1 MKKIHRKQNSGFTLF
16 QLVALIVVLGLIAT
30 TAVQLVVILTPS
42 TWENEARRELEII
55 KCAVIGCTEGDCG
68 FIGDA
73 GAIPTLL
80 EHLLTDPGIYCNWQ
94 GPYLDVG
101 FVDDPLDYLVDPWG
115 NPYIWD
121 SENLTITSTAGGNTD
136 PIIISMA
143 SSTAELLGNSVQYQF
158 TDENGAFLT
167 PLEIEVYVNYG
178 CGDILLDY
186 DESIGFYGD
195 GFPECGL
202 EVSVINLVA
211 EDTLYPPDCPN
222 PPCDPAPIT
231 CQWGSIEYD
240 GSVALSGA
248 MNDIV
253 SLDIKVT
260 GECTFTITSVSIQW
274 KGSSWCGTVPYLESF
289 ILNGTSYWNY
299 ITDNNGVRATSGQE
313 LILSSDIEL
322 APGSGIEI
330 TDLKFANQR
339 FGDASP
345 MMMEGSEFI
354 IRMFS
359 GLAPTQRVAF
369 TTPGTPPSMA
379 SVRLIDGT
387 TQTFDN
393 NCNVQFD
400 IGNYGECCIEI
411 VEMVIEWDTTCVIP
425 YMTEVTVDNTTYWY
439 DNQCRAASGQY
450 IVLEE
455 SVVICDDVV
464 TVGLQGFNDNRGSL
478 WGSNYFYDHCDN
490 TISGSL
496 NINPNNSA
504 DNEFYLIKTDGSVL
518 TRDSLHSELP
528 DYSGAA
534 AWVHVRPKGNGN
546 QNTMTVNGSTYS
558 LQNNKFYDFGSV
570 DMTVNLYN
578 DNRDGFGYAMG
589 QWYIGITA
597 TDACFDE
604 STAGYWFGG
613 HGGSG
618 HGGYD
623 HGGGAGSGFE
633 FQNHF
638 SCESGGGQSNSGHG
652 GDHNDDHNGDH
663 NGDQSSG
670 GGYSPYD
677 CPDDDGD
684 GKVTICHH
692 PSGDSDITQTICIPV
707 NYWDRHKAHG
717 DECGECSDGDVFDC
731 SNEPDRVSG
740 SGDCLDMRGQ
750 NFTVT
755 LITVEGEEVPLTF
768 NTGSLGSPVVQ
779 LYGTNITTTGGGSS
793 TAKFYVENGGASAVQ
808 LDRMAVTWDK
818 ADAFMS
824 KLKLG
829 GHEYWNYADG
839 SGGRLASGGI
849 IDLDA
854 RYLLEAGRYIKVELK
869 DFKNAATGSGSN
881 SNMEGVD
888 FDVRFLGVTPDCEY
902 DVEFVTPGGS
912 DHSGDHDGDDHGGDD
927 HGGDDHSG
935 GDEDCCDGQVSQL
948 TLQYDGGS
956 SATIKVIQSQD
967 MVTIYEGSVSAGA
980 SFSFVGTRNG
990 NAMGSRIRVY
1000 INDTFNTE
1008 IHTSCSQPIGPGLVS
1023 GSFTVVS
1030 GESRNG
1036 GALCEIE

>member
-1 MKKIHRKQNSGFTLF
+1 MKKILKKQPNGFTLF

-30 TAVQLVVILTPS
+30 TAVQIIVILTPS
-42 TWENEARRELEII
+42 TWENEARQEIELI
-55 KCAVIGCTEGDCG
+55 KCAVIGCTQGDCG

-80 EHLLTDPGIYCNWQ
+80 EHLLNDPGDLYCNWQ

-121 SENLTITSTAGGNTD
+121 PENLTITSTAGGHTD
-136 PIIISMA
+136 PIIISLA
-143 SSTAELLGNSVQYQF
+143 SSAAELLGQSVQYQF
-158 TDENGAFLT
+158 TDEFGAYLT
-167 PLEIEVYVNYG
+167 PAEIEVYVNFG

-186 DESIGFYGD
+186 DEAVGFYGD
-195 GFPECGL
+195 GFPACGL
-202 EVSVINLVA
+202 EVSVINLVS
-211 EDTLYPPDCPN
+211 EDTLFPPDCPN
-222 PPCDPAPIT
+222 PPCDPTPIT
-231 CQWGSIEYD
+231 CKWGSIEYD

-260 GECTFTITSVSIQW
+260 GECTFTVTSVSIQW

-289 ILNGTSYWNY
+289 VLNDTSYWNY
-299 ITDNNGVRATSGQE
+299 LTDNNGIRATSGQE
-313 LILSSDIEL
+313 LVLSSDIDL
-322 APGSGIEI
+322 APGTGIEI
-330 TDLKFANQR
+330 TELKFANQR
-339 FGDASP
+339 YGNASP
-345 MMMEGSEFI
+345 MMMEGSQFI
-354 IRMFS
+354 IRWFS

-379 SVRLIDGT
+379 NVRLISGT

-411 VEMVIEWDTTCVIP
+411 AEMIIEWDTTCVIP

-439 DNQCRAASGQY
+439 DNQCRVASGQY

-455 SVVICDDVV
+455 SIVICDSTV
-464 TVGLQGFNDNRGSL
+464 TVGLRGFNDNRGSL

-496 NINPNNSA
+496 NINPNNNA
-504 DNEFYLIKTDGSVL
+504 DNEFYLIKPDGSVL
-518 TRDSLHSELP
+518 TRDSLHTNMA

-534 AWVHVRPKGNGN
+534 VWVHVRPKGNGN
-546 QNTMTVNGSTYS
+546 QNTLIVNGSTYS
-558 LQNNKFYDFGSV
+558 LTNNKFYDFGSV

-578 DNRDGFGYAMG
+578 DNRDQWGYAMG
-589 QWYIGITA
+589 HWYIGITA
-597 TDACFDE
+597 NDACFDE
-604 STAGYWFGG
+604 SAAGYWFGG

-623 HGGGAGSGFE
+623 HGGGAGSGFQ
-633 FQNHF
+633 FLNHF
-638 SCESGGGQSNSGHG
+638 SCESGGGQSGSGHSG
-652 GDHNDDHNGDH
+652 GHDDHNGDTST
-663 NGDQSSG
+663 D

-684 GKVTICHH
+684 GKITICHH
-692 PSGDSDITQTICIPV
+692 DTDNPDITQTICIPV

-740 SGDCLDMRGQ
+740 SGSCLDMRGQ

-755 LITVEGEEVPLTF
+755 LITIEGDEVLFTF
-768 NTGSLGSPVVQ
+768 NTGTLSSPVVQ
-779 LYGTNITTTGGGSS
+779 LYGTSITTSGRG
-793 TAKFYVENGGASAVQ
+793 ARDVKFFIENAGNSPVQ
-808 LDRMAVTWDK
+808 IDRIAVTWDK

-824 KLKLG
+824 KLKIG
-829 GHEYWNYADG
+829 GHEYWDYADDADV
-839 SGGRLASGGI
+839 RLSSGGI

-854 RYLLEAGRYIKVELK
+854 RYLLEADRYIKLELK
-869 DFKNAATGSGSN
+869 EFNDAATGSGSN

-888 FDVRFLGVTPDCEY
+888 FDVRFLGITPDCEY
-902 DVEFVTPGGS
+902 TVEFTTPGDTG
-912 DHSGDHDGDDHGGDD
+912 GDHDGDHDGDHGG
-927 HGGDDHSG
+927 GGDG
-935 GDEDCCDGQVSQL
+935 CCDGQVSQL
-948 TLQYDGGS
+948 TLQYNGGS

-967 MVTIYEGSVSAGA
+967 IVTIYEGSVSPDGT
-980 SFSFVGTRNG
+980 FSFTGTRNG

-1000 INDTFNTE
+1000 IDDNFDTE
-1008 IHTSCSQPIGPGLVS
+1008 IHTSCSQPIGPGVVS
-1023 GSFTVVS
+1023 GNFTVLS